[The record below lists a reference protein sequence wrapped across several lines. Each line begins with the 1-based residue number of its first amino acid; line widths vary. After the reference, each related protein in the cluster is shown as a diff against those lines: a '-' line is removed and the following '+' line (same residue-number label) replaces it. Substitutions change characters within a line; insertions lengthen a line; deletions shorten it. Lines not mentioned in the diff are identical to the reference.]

1 MIVEVDEKQI
11 GTGVAANVKVA
22 IDRDEYLLAHRD
34 LQFEKTH
41 LEVKNNILHRRLAEY
56 YK

>member
-22 IDRDEYLLAHRD
+22 VDRDEYLLAHRD